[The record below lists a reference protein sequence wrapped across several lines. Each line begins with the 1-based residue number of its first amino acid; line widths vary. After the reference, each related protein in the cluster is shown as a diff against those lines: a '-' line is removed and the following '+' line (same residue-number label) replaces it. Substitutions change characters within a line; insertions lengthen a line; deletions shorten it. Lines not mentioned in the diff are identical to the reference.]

1 MSELPHGDA
10 CCRRIPITARDING
24 GPAPDRRA
32 PFVITAPGQYALVED
47 VDWVASDADARA
59 ITIASDDVTLD
70 LCGRTLRQVHHPAPR
85 TVADPGARPCR
96 GEVVSGNVGVHVE
109 GRRRIVIKNGSVVGI
124 QGVGIVARDC
134 RQLDLRDLSVRR
146 CGGDGV
152 IDTSFLC
159 RNGGIFVMGT
169 QHTQD
174 ASNDITFASDVRM
187 LNCVCSENTSR
198 LDAVVTLG
206 ALVLFCDNVEVK
218 QCVFNHNA
226 NTSAQP
232 SGVQF
237 NVVGVDFVICRNVLV
252 EDCEAHDNTSGGE
265 PAGFFAWGENYKFL
279 RCRANRNHTLTGNR
293 ACGFNISTTSNLEMI
308 ACEADGNY
316 NANPGASAD
325 GIRDF
330 SALGFRIGRAVYRA
344 LIEDCRAIGN
354 HSVGVN
360 APAGGFALHSTR
372 QVVLRRCA
380 AVGNRNASGTAEN
393 DGLAAGFIASA
404 PLADP
409 EGGVVGGEDNA
420 FIDCI
425 ADGNTVHR
433 APLFVQPPAPPVDAG
448 PSRGDPRKGA
458 GFLLAGQ
465 KDARIIGCQAA
476 NNDGKGIWLRA
487 CARAL
492 VEGNTLSRNT
502 LYGIENEAPAG
513 LSAFTGN
520 RAHLNGARHR
530 HNYVGLPAGT
540 PVRKWTLGS
549 RPLPGPSGALDN
561 LSIRLP

>member
-1 MSELPHGDA
+1 MSDLPHGDA
-10 CCRRIPITARDING
+10 RYRWTPITAQDING
-24 GPAPDRRA
+24 GPDPDRRA
-32 PFVITAPGQYALVED
+32 PYVISAPGQYALVED

-70 LCGRTLRQVHHPAPR
+70 LGGRTLRQVNHPAPR
-85 TVADPGARPCR
+85 TVEDPGARPCR
-96 GEVVSGNVGVHVE
+96 GEVVSGNVGVHAE
-109 GRRRIVIKNGSVVGI
+109 GRRRITIKNGSVLGI

-134 RQLDLRDLSVRR
+134 RQVELRDLSVTR

-169 QHTQD
+169 QD
-174 ASNDITFASDVRM
+174 ASNNVAFASDIRM
-187 LNCVCSENTSR
+187 INCVCSENTSR

-218 QCVFNHNA
+218 GCVFNRNA
-226 NTSAQP
+226 NASPLP

-265 PAGFFAWGENYKFL
+265 PAGFFAWGESYKFL
-279 RCRANRNHTLTGNR
+279 RCRANRNYTLTGNR
-293 ACGFNISTTSNLEMI
+293 ACGFNISTTNNLEMI
-308 ACEADGNY
+308 ECEADGNY
-316 NANPGASAD
+316 NANPAASAD
-325 GIRDF
+325 GVRDF
-330 SALGFRIGRAVYRA
+330 SALGFRVGRAVVRA
-344 LIEDCRAIGN
+344 LLEGCRAMGN
-354 HSVGVN
+354 HSVGAN

-372 QVVLRRCA
+372 QVVLRRCV
-380 AVGNRNASGTAEN
+380 AVGNRNASGTAED

-409 EGGVVGGEDNA
+409 EGGAVGGEDNA

-448 PSRGDPRKGA
+448 PLRGDPQKGA
-458 GFLLAGQ
+458 GFLLDGQ
-465 KDARIIGCQAA
+465 RGARIIGCQAS

-487 CARAL
+487 CAGAL

-502 LYGIENEAPAG
+502 LYGIQNESPAG
-513 LSAFTGN
+513 LSAFAGN

-530 HNYVGLPAGT
+530 HNYVGLPPGT

-549 RPLPGPSGALDN
+549 RPLRGSSEGIDN

>member
-1 MSELPHGDA
+1 MSEIPHGDA
-10 CCRRIPITARDING
+10 CCQRTPITAQDING
-24 GPAPDRRA
+24 GPDPDRRA
-32 PFVITAPGQYALVED
+32 PYVITAPGQYALVED

-70 LCGRTLRQVHHPAPR
+70 LCGRTLRQVDPPAPR

-96 GEVVSGNVGVHVE
+96 GEVASGNVGVYAE
-109 GRRRIVIKNGSVVGI
+109 GRRRIAIKNGSVLGI
-124 QGVGIVARDC
+124 QGVGIVAKDC
-134 RQLDLRDLSVRR
+134 RQVELRDLSVMR

-169 QHTQD
+169 QDTRG
-174 ASNDITFASDVRM
+174 ASNDVAFASELRM
-187 LNCVCSENTSR
+187 INCVCSENTSR

-218 QCVFNHNA
+218 GCVFNRNA
-226 NTSAQP
+226 NESAQP

-293 ACGFNISTTSNLEMI
+293 ACGFNISTTNNLEMI
-308 ACEADGNY
+308 ECEADGNY
-316 NANPGASAD
+316 NANPAASAD
-325 GIRDF
+325 GVRDF
-330 SALGFRIGRAVYRA
+330 SALGFRVGRAVVRA
-344 LIEDCRAIGN
+344 LIEGCRAMGN

-360 APAGGFALHSTR
+360 APAGGFALHATR
-372 QVVLRRCA
+372 QVVLRRCV
-380 AVGNRNASGTAEN
+380 AVGNRNASGTSAD

-409 EGGVVGGEDNA
+409 EGGAVGGEDNA

-448 PSRGDPRKGA
+448 PSRGDPQKGA
-458 GFLLAGQ
+458 GFFLDGQ
-465 KDARIIGCQAA
+465 RGARIIGCQAA
-476 NNDGKGIWLRA
+476 NNEGKGIWLRA
-487 CARAL
+487 CAGAL

-502 LYGIENEAPAG
+502 LYGIHNEAPAG
-513 LSAFTGN
+513 LSAFAGN

-530 HNYVGLPAGT
+530 HSYVGLPPGT

-549 RPLPGPSGALDN
+549 RPLRGSSAGIDN

>member
-10 CCRRIPITARDING
+10 CCRRTPITAQDING
-24 GPAPDRRA
+24 GPDPARRA
-32 PFVITAPGQYALVED
+32 PYVITAPGQYALVED

-70 LCGRTLRQVHHPAPR
+70 LCGRTLRQVNHPAPR
-85 TVADPGARPCR
+85 TVGGPGARPCR
-96 GEVVSGNVGVHVE
+96 GEVASGNVGVYAE
-109 GRRRIVIKNGSVVGI
+109 GRRRIAVKNGSVLGI

-134 RQLDLRDLSVRR
+134 RQVELRDLSVMR

-169 QHTQD
+169 QDTRG
-174 ASNDITFASDVRM
+174 ASNTVAFASDIRM
-187 LNCVCSENTSR
+187 INCVCSENTSR

-218 QCVFNHNA
+218 GCVFNRNA

-279 RCRANRNHTLTGNR
+279 RCRANRNYTLTGNR
-293 ACGFNISTTSNLEMI
+293 ACGFNISTTNNLEMI
-308 ACEADGNY
+308 ECEADGNY
-316 NANPGASAD
+316 NANPAASAD
-325 GIRDF
+325 GVRDF
-330 SALGFRIGRAVYRA
+330 SALGFRVGRAVVRA
-344 LIEDCRAIGN
+344 LIEGCRAMGN

-360 APAGGFALHSTR
+360 APAGGFALHATR
-372 QVVLRRCA
+372 QVVLRRCV
-380 AVGNRNASGTAEN
+380 AVGNRNASGTAED

-404 PLADP
+404 PLEDP
-409 EGGVVGGEDNA
+409 AGGVVGGEDNA

-448 PSRGDPRKGA
+448 PSRGDPQKGA
-458 GFLLAGQ
+458 GFLLDGQ
-465 KDARIIGCQAA
+465 RGARIIGCQAA

-487 CARAL
+487 CAGAL

-502 LYGIENEAPAG
+502 LYGIHNEAPAG
-513 LSAFTGN
+513 LSAFAGN

-530 HNYVGLPAGT
+530 HNYVGLPPGT

-549 RPLPGPSGALDN
+549 RPLRGSSERLDN
-561 LSIRLP
+561 VSIRLP

>member
-1 MSELPHGDA
+1 MSELTHGAA
-10 CCRRIPITARDING
+10 CCRRTPITARDING
-24 GPAPDRRA
+24 GPDPDRRV
-32 PFVITAPGQYALVED
+32 PFVITAPGQYALAED
-47 VDWVASDADARA
+47 VDWVAADADARA

-70 LCGRTLRQVHHPAPR
+70 LCGRTLRQVNHPEPR
-85 TVADPGARPCR
+85 AVPDPAARPCR
-96 GEVVSGNVGVHVE
+96 GEVVSGNVGVFAE
-109 GRRRIVIKNGSVVGI
+109 GRRRLVIKNGSVVGV
-124 QGVGIVARDC
+124 QGVGIVAKDC
-134 RQLDLRDLSVRR
+134 RQVDLLGLSVRR

-169 QHTQD
+169 QD
-174 ASNDITFASDVRM
+174 ASNNITFASDIRM
-187 LNCVCSENTSR
+187 LDCVCTENTSR
-198 LDAVVTLG
+198 LDHVVTLG

-218 QCVFNHNA
+218 RCVFNHTA
-226 NTSAQP
+226 NTSARP

-279 RCRANRNHTLTGNR
+279 RCRANRNFTLTGNR
-293 ACGFNISTTSNLEMI
+293 ACGFNISTTSNLEMVD
-308 ACEADGNY
+308 CEADGNY

-325 GIRDF
+325 AVKDF

-344 LIEDCRAIGN
+344 SIEGCRAIGN

-372 QVVLRRCA
+372 HVVLRRCT

-404 PLADP
+404 PLSDP
-409 EGGVVGGEDNA
+409 EGGFVGGEDNA

-433 APLFVQPPAPPVDAG
+433 IPLFVQAPAPPVDAG
-448 PSRGDPRKGA
+448 LSRGDPQKGA
-458 GFLLAGQ
+458 GFLLDGQ
-465 KDARIIGCQAA
+465 RDARIIGCQAA
-476 NNDGKGIWLRA
+476 GNDGKGIWLRA

-502 LYGIENEAPAG
+502 LHGIQNEAPAG
-513 LSAFTGN
+513 LSAFAGN
-520 RAHLNGARHR
+520 RAHLNGTRHR
-530 HNYVGLPAGT
+530 HNYVGLPPGT

-549 RPLPGPSGALDN
+549 PPLQRASEGLDN
-561 LSIRLP
+561 LSVRLP